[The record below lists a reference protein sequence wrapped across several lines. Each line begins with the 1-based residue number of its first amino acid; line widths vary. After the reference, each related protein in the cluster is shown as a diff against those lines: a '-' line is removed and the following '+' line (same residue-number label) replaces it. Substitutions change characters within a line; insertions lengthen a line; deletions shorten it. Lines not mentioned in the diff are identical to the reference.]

1 MQDFSGHVGMIVIAT
16 ATCKGTTINLGLR
29 QASLHANTFV
39 NRQGDDSPQGFIL
52 STVHQTRS
60 ATTLFSVYFNNLI

>member
-39 NRQGDDSPQGFIL
+39 NKTG
-52 STVHQTRS
+52 
-60 ATTLFSVYFNNLI
+60 